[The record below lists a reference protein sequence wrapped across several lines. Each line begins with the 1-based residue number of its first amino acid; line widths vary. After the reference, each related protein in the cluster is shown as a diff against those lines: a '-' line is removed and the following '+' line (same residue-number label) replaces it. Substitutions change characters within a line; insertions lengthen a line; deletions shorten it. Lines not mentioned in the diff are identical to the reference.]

1 MKKAT
6 FTERLLAFFLDSI
19 IVLLISSLIASS
31 FSNKKLE
38 KLQTELENTVT
49 NYMQGELTMEE
60 CLEETK
66 DLTYEIEKNS
76 TGINLVQLVI
86 SVGYFIIFTYLNKGQ
101 TLGKK
106 LLRLKIIN
114 EKEEKPTILQII
126 LRTSIIYQILP
137 SLLIIISVMFIQK
150 EYFLTIYSIL
160 TMITYIFIL
169 VSAIMILYRNDKL
182 GLQDIL
188 SKTKI
193 VKEGR

>member
-19 IVLLISSLIASS
+19 IVFLISSLIASS

-49 NYMQGELTMEE
+49 NYMQGELTIEE
-60 CLEETK
+60 YLEEIK

-86 SVGYFIIFTYLNKGQ
+86 SIGYFIIFTYLNKGQ

-106 LLRLKIIN
+106 LLKLKIVN
-114 EKEEKPTILQII
+114 EKEEKPTILQIM

-137 SLLIIISVMFIQK
+137 SLLIIILVLFIRK

-169 VSAIMILYRNDKL
+169 ASAIMILYRNDKL
-182 GLQDIL
+182 GIQDIL

>member
-19 IVLLISSLIASS
+19 IVLLISSLIASN

-38 KLQTELENTVT
+38 KLQTELENTMT

-60 CLEETK
+60 YLEETQN
-66 DLTYEIEKNS
+66 LTYEIEKNS

-86 SVGYFIIFTYLNKGQ
+86 SIGYFIIFTYLNKGQ

-106 LLRLKIIN
+106 LLRLKIVN

-137 SLLIIISVMFIQK
+137 SLLIIISVMLIQK

-182 GLQDIL
+182 GIQDIL
-188 SKTKI
+188 SKTKV